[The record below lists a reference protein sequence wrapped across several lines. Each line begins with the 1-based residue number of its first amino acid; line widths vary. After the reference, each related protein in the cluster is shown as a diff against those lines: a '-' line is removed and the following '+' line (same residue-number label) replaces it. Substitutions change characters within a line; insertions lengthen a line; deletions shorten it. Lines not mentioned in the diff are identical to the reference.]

1 MNHQLEFAY
10 IGLEVTDPGALGAL
24 LTDVVGLVPG
34 ETATDGSATFRN
46 DGRTRRVFVHEGSRD
61 DCSVLAFEAVD
72 DEAFEKVAASL
83 EAAGF
88 PLTEGDREE
97 AVARGVDR
105 LVHTESPW
113 RLRFELVQG
122 LAAAETPFSSNLVKG
137 GFQTDGVGA
146 GHTAIAVTSFEDSER
161 LLLDG
166 LGMVQSDW
174 IETEIMDGIELEV
187 RFYHCN
193 ERHHSIAVAKL
204 PLDLG
209 KSLHHFQVETNDRDD
224 VGFAFDRAWSAGLEF
239 ANGLG
244 LHDNEGAFS
253 FYVTSPAGFLVEV
266 GHGTKK
272 VYAPWDGNRRYDSI
286 SRWGHQP
293 IPRS

>member
-1 MNHQLEFAY
+1 MDHQLEFAY
-10 IGLEVTDPGALGAL
+10 IGLEVSDPEGLGAL
-24 LTDVVGLVPG
+24 LTDVVGLLPG
-34 ETATDGSATFRN
+34 KAATDGSPTFRN
-46 DGRTRRVFVHEGSRD
+46 DDRTRRVFVEEGPLD

-72 DEAFEKVAASL
+72 DKAFEGASARL

-88 PLTEGDREE
+88 PLTEGDKEDM
-97 AVARGVDR
+97 AARDVTR
-105 LVHTESPW
+105 LLHAESPW

-122 LAAAETPFSSNLVKG
+122 LAVAETPFDSTLVKS
-137 GFQTDGVGA
+137 GFQTAGVGA

-161 LLLDG
+161 FLLDG
-166 LGMVQSDW
+166 LGMIQSDW
-174 IETEIMDGIELEV
+174 VETEIMEGTPLEV

-204 PLDLG
+204 PFDLG
-209 KSLHHFQVETNDRDD
+209 KSLHHLQVEVNDRDD
-224 VGFAFDRAWSAGLEF
+224 VGFAFDRAWSAGCEF

-266 GHGTKK
+266 GYGTKK

>member
-1 MNHQLEFAY
+1 MTHELEFAY
-10 IGLEVTDPGALGAL
+10 IGVEVSDPVALGNI
-24 LTDVVGLVPG
+24 LTDVVGLLPG
-34 ETATDGSATFRN
+34 EVASDESLSYRN
-46 DGRTRRVFVHEGSRD
+46 DDRCRRVFVQEGPRD
-61 DCSVLAFEAVD
+61 DCSVLGFEATS
-72 DEAFEKVAASL
+72 DEAFEKVAARL
-83 EAAGF
+83 EGAGF
-88 PLTEGDREE
+88 ALTEGDKDL
-97 AVARGVDR
+97 AVARGVSR
-105 LVHTESPW
+105 LAYAESPW
-113 RLRFELVQG
+113 RPRFELVQG
-122 LAAAETPFSSNLVKG
+122 LASDEIPFNSPLMKG

-161 LLLDG
+161 FLLDG

-174 IETEIMDGIELEV
+174 VETEIMDGIELEV

-193 ERHHSIAVAKL
+193 SRHHSIALAKL
-204 PLDLG
+204 PFDLG
-209 KSLHHFQVETNDRDD
+209 KSLHHFQVETNERDD

-266 GHGTKK
+266 GYGTKK
-272 VYAPWDGNRRYDSI
+272 VYAPWDGNRRYDRI

>member
-1 MNHQLEFAY
+1 MNHQLELAY

-46 DGRTRRVFVHEGSRD
+46 DGRTRRVHVQEGSRD

-113 RLRFELVQG
+113 RLQIRR
-122 LAAAETPFSSNLVKG
+122 ASCR
-137 GFQTDGVGA
+137 
-146 GHTAIAVTSFEDSER
+146 ER
-161 LLLDG
+161 G
-166 LGMVQSDW
+166 
-174 IETEIMDGIELEV
+174 
-187 RFYHCN
+187 
-193 ERHHSIAVAKL
+193 
-204 PLDLG
+204 
-209 KSLHHFQVETNDRDD
+209 
-224 VGFAFDRAWSAGLEF
+224 
-239 ANGLG
+239 
-244 LHDNEGAFS
+244 
-253 FYVTSPAGFLVEV
+253 
-266 GHGTKK
+266 
-272 VYAPWDGNRRYDSI
+272 
-286 SRWGHQP
+286 
-293 IPRS
+293 

>member
-1 MNHQLEFAY
+1 VNHQLEFAY
-10 IGLEVTDPGALGAL
+10 VGLEVSDPGALGAL
-24 LTDVVGLVPG
+24 LTDVVGLHPG
-34 ETATDGSATFRN
+34 ETADDGSATYRN
-46 DGRTRRVFVHEGSRD
+46 DARTRRVIVQEGPLD

-72 DEAFEKVAASL
+72 DQAFEETAARL

-88 PLTEGDREE
+88 PLVEGVTEE
-97 AVARGVDR
+97 AAARDVTR
-105 LVHTESPW
+105 LLHTQSPW
-113 RLRFELVQG
+113 HLRFELVQG
-122 LAAAETPFSSNLVKG
+122 LAAAATPFESTLVKG

-161 LLLDG
+161 FLLDG

-174 IETEIMDGIELEV
+174 IETELMEGVELEV

-204 PLDLG
+204 PFDLG
-209 KSLHHFQVETNDRDD
+209 KSLHHVQVEVNDRDD
-224 VGFAFDRAWSAGLEF
+224 VGFAFDRAWSAGCEF

-244 LHDNEGAFS
+244 VHDNEGAFS

-272 VYAPWDGNRRYDSI
+272 VHAPWDGNRRYDSI

-293 IPRS
+293 IPRP

>member
-1 MNHQLEFAY
+1 MEHQLEFAY
-10 IGLEVTDPGALGAL
+10 IGVEVSDPGALGAL
-24 LTDVVGLVPG
+24 LTDVFGLLPG
-34 ETATDGSATFRN
+34 ETAVDGAATFRN
-46 DGRTRRVFVHEGSRD
+46 DGRTRRVVVQEGPLD

-72 DEAFEKVAASL
+72 DQAFEETAARL

-88 PLTEGDREE
+88 PLTEGDEDE
-97 AVARGVDR
+97 TAARDVTR
-105 LVHTESPW
+105 LLHTESPW

-122 LAAAETPFSSNLVKG
+122 LASAAEPFESTLVAG

-161 LLLDG
+161 FLLDG

-174 IETEIMDGIELEV
+174 IETELMEGIELEV

-204 PLDLG
+204 PIDLG
-209 KSLHHFQVETNDRDD
+209 KSLHHLQVEVNDRDD
-224 VGFAFDRAWSAGLEF
+224 VGFAFDRAWSAGCEF

-244 LHDNEGAFS
+244 VHDNEGAFS
-253 FYVTSPAGFLVEV
+253 FYVSSPAGFLVEV
-266 GHGTKK
+266 GFGTKK
-272 VYAPWDGNRRYDSI
+272 VHAPWDGNRRYDSI

-293 IPRS
+293 IPRP

>member
-1 MNHQLEFAY
+1 VDHQLEFAY
-10 IGLEVTDPGALGAL
+10 IGLEVSDPGTLGAL
-24 LTDVVGLVPG
+24 LADVVGLLPG
-34 ETATDGSATFRN
+34 ETATDGAATFRN
-46 DGRTRRVFVHEGSRD
+46 DERTRRVVVREGELD

-72 DEAFEKVAASL
+72 DKAFEETAKRL

-88 PLTEGDREE
+88 PLTEGDDDET
-97 AVARGVDR
+97 AARDVTR
-105 LVHTESPW
+105 LLYTESPW

-122 LAAAETPFSSNLVKG
+122 LATAESPFESTLVKG
-137 GFQTDGVGA
+137 GFQTAGVGA
-146 GHTAIAVTSFEDSER
+146 GHIAIAVTSFEDSER
-161 LLLDG
+161 FLLDG
-166 LGMVQSDW
+166 LGMIQSDW
-174 IETEIMDGIELEV
+174 IETEIMEGIELEV

-209 KSLHHFQVETNDRDD
+209 KSLHHLQVEANDRDD
-224 VGFAFDRAWSAGLEF
+224 VGFAFDRAWSSGCEF

-253 FYVTSPAGFLVEV
+253 FYITSPAGFLVEV
-266 GHGTKK
+266 GFGTKK

-293 IPRS
+293 ITRS

>member
-1 MNHQLEFAY
+1 VDHQLEFAY
-10 IGLEVTDPGALGAL
+10 LGLEVSDPAGLATL

-34 ETATDGSATFRN
+34 ETAGDGSSTFRN
-46 DGRTRRVFVHEGSRD
+46 DGRTRRVFVEEGPRD
-61 DCSVLAFEAVD
+61 DCSVLAFEALD
-72 DEAFEKVAASL
+72 DRALEETAARL

-88 PLTEGDREE
+88 PLTEGDDGQ
-97 AVARGVDR
+97 AAGRGVTR
-105 LVHTESPW
+105 LLYTESPW
-113 RLRFELVQG
+113 GLRFELVQG
-122 LAAAETPFSSNLVKG
+122 LATAASPFDSSLVKG

-146 GHTAIAVTSFEDSER
+146 GHTAMAVTSFDDSER
-161 LLLDG
+161 FLVDG

-174 IETEIMDGIELEV
+174 IETELMAGIELEV

-193 ERHHSIAVAKL
+193 ERHHSIAIAKL
-204 PLDLG
+204 PIDLG
-209 KSLHHFQVETNDRDD
+209 KSLHHFQVEVNDRDD

-266 GHGTKK
+266 GYGTKK
-272 VYAPWDGNRRYDSI
+272 VYAPWDGNRRYDRI

-293 IPRS
+293 IPRP

>member
-1 MNHQLEFAY
+1 MDHQLEFAY
-10 IGLEVTDPGALGAL
+10 IGLEVSDPGALGSL
-24 LTDVVGLVPG
+24 LTDVVGLLPG
-34 ETATDGSATFRN
+34 ETATDGSTTFRN
-46 DGRTRRVFVHEGSRD
+46 DGRTRRVLVQEGPLD

-72 DEAFEKVAASL
+72 DRAFEETAARL

-88 PLTEGDREE
+88 PLTEGDDEE
-97 AVARGVDR
+97 TTARDVTR
-105 LVHTESPW
+105 LLHTESPW
-113 RLRFELVQG
+113 HLRFELVQG
-122 LAAAETPFSSNLVKG
+122 LAAAGTPFASALARS

-146 GHTAIAVTSFEDSER
+146 GHTAVAVTSFEDSER
-161 LLLDG
+161 FLLDG
-166 LGMVQSDW
+166 LNMVQSDW
-174 IETEIMDGIELEV
+174 IETELMEGIELEV

-209 KSLHHFQVETNDRDD
+209 KSLHHLQVEVNDRDD
-224 VGFAFDRAWSAGLEF
+224 VGFAFDRAWSSGCDF

-253 FYVTSPAGFLVEV
+253 FYITSPAGFLVEV
-266 GHGTKK
+266 GFGTKK
-272 VYAPWDGNRRYDSI
+272 VYTPWDGNRRYDSI